1 MYAKLFLNMP
11 NCLVDS
17 ASHVNIHPQ
26 NPGKGSFHKLF
37 VILLLSKSAAKSAHV
52 EWLEQNQ
59 RAA

>member
-1 MYAKLFLNMP
+1 MP
-11 NCLVDS
+11 NCLVDT
-17 ASHVNIHPQ
+17 ASHVNIHAQ
-26 NPGKGSFHKLF
+26 NPGKGSFHGLI